1 VAFFRRITNLLSRPR
16 VEHEI
21 SAELKSHLEMRIEDN
36 IAAGMS
42 PTDARRDALLR
53 FGNPA
58 VMKEQVAGAD
68 IALGLSSIW
77 ADIRFALRQLRRSPG
92 FTATSILILGT
103 AIGSCTAI
111 FSAIK
116 PILLDSLPY
125 PHASRIMMLWEMQS
139 SGAPMA
145 VTFGTFR
152 GLLER
157 SRSFD
162 AIAVMKPW
170 QPTMTAEE
178 QPERFEGQRVS
189 AAYFQVLGISPRIG
203 RDFEASDDRFHG
215 PNVVILSDSAWQ
227 RRFARDPSIV
237 GKQIRLDDDLFTVI
251 GVMPPTFENVLGP
264 SAELWA
270 PLQYDASLPADGRE
284 WGHHLR
290 MAGRLRP
297 GVSGEQATS
306 ELKTILPVLAQGYA
320 KGYDSSGG
328 APSGILVNPLQHD
341 LTQGVRPAL
350 LAVLGAVTLVLLIAC
365 VNVTNLLLARASQ
378 RRAEL
383 AIRAA
388 LGAAKARLMRQL
400 LTESLLLAVFGAV
413 LGTVVAAAGVRAL
426 VALSPPGLPRVNAIG
441 LDGGIFLFALG
452 ITTLIGII
460 VGLVPALQASRNDL
474 RTGLQQNSRSAA
486 GGRQWTR
493 RTLVVAEISLA
504 FVLLVSAGLLFRS
517 MHHLFSVDPGFDTSH
532 LLTMQ
537 VQESGHRFNSDAAR
551 LQFFSQALDA
561 VRQVPG
567 VVSAGLTTQLPLSDD
582 YEEYGVEVERENNP
596 RGDSALRYAVTPGY
610 IETMRIPLRHGRLLN
625 EHDIAGAPVAVL
637 INESLASH
645 RFPGRDPVGQHIRM
659 GPDAGRADRPWA
671 TIVGVLGNVKQ
682 ESLAVDDMDAFF
694 VSTAQWAWADNV
706 QSLVVR
712 TRGEPAL
719 LAPAIRNAIW
729 SVDKDQPVI
738 RVATM
743 DNLVAT
749 SAAERRFVLI
759 LFELFSLTALVLAT
773 TGIYG
778 VLSGSVT
785 ERRREIGVRAALG
798 ASRRNILG
806 LIIRQGMALVACG
819 LVIGLITAMA
829 TSRALITLLFGVSKL
844 DPITYLAVI
853 ALLAGVSAIAC
864 CIPARRAASVNPVD
878 ALRAE

>member
-1 VAFFRRITNLLSRPR
+1 MAFFRRITNLFSRSR
-16 VEHEI
+16 VEQEI
-21 SAELKSHLEMRIEDN
+21 DAELKSHLEMRIEDN

-42 PTDARRDALLR
+42 LAAARRDALLR
-53 FGNPA
+53 FGNPT
-58 VMKEQVAGAD
+58 VMKEKVAGAD
-68 IALGLSSIW
+68 AALGLASMW
-77 ADIRFALRQLRRSPG
+77 GDIRFALRQLRRSPG
-92 FTATSILILGT
+92 FTSTSILILGI
-103 AIGSCTAI
+103 AIGACTAI

-125 PHASRIMMLWEMQS
+125 PHANRIMMLWEMQS

-157 SRSFD
+157 SRYFD

-189 AAYFQVLGISPRIG
+189 AGYFQVLGISPRIG

-227 RRFARDPSIV
+227 RRFAGDPSIV

-297 GVSGEQATS
+297 GVNEEQATS
-306 ELKTILPVLAQGYA
+306 ELKTILPVLAQRHA

-328 APSGILVNPLQHD
+328 APNGILVNPVQHD

-378 RRAEL
+378 RRAEF

-388 LGAAKARLMRQL
+388 LGAAKARLVRQL
-400 LTESLLLAVFGAV
+400 LTESFLLAVFGAAF
-413 LGTVVAAAGVRAL
+413 GMVVAAAGVRAL
-426 VALSPPGLPRVNAIG
+426 VALSPSGLPRVNAIG
-441 LDGGIFLFALG
+441 LDGGVFLFALG
-452 ITTLIGII
+452 MTTLIGII
-460 VGLVPALQASRNDL
+460 VGLVPALQTSRNDL
-474 RTGLQQNSRSAA
+474 RTGLQQNSRSD
-486 GGRQWTR
+486 GGNRHGIR
-493 RTLVVAEISLA
+493 RILVVAEISLA
-504 FVLLVSAGLLFRS
+504 CVLLVCAGLLLRS
-517 MHHLFSVDPGFDTSH
+517 MQHLFAVDPGFDTSN

-537 VQESGHRFNSDAAR
+537 VQESGHRFDSDTMR
-551 LQFFSQALDA
+551 IQFFSQALDA
-561 VRQVPG
+561 VRQTPG
-567 VVSAGLTTQLPLSDD
+567 VVSAGLTTQLPLSKD

-625 EHDIAGAPVAVL
+625 EHDTLGAPVAVL
-637 INESLASH
+637 INESLARH
-645 RFPGRDPVGQHIRM
+645 RFSGRDPVGQHLRM
-659 GPDAGRADRPWA
+659 GPDTGHADRPWA
-671 TIVGVLGNVKQ
+671 TVVGVVGNVKQ
-682 ESLAVDDMDAFF
+682 ESLAVGDEDAFY
-694 VSTAQWAWADNV
+694 VSTTQWAWGDNV

-712 TRGEPAL
+712 TRGDAAA
-719 LAPAIRNAIW
+719 LAPVIRNAIW
-729 SVDKDQPVI
+729 SVDKDQPIV

-743 DNLVAT
+743 DNLLAN

-759 LFELFSLTALVLAT
+759 LFELFGITALILAT

-798 ASRRNILG
+798 ASRRNILT
-806 LIIRQGMALVACG
+806 LIIRQGMILVTLG
-819 LVIGLITAMA
+819 VVIGLSAAIVASCAM
-829 TSRALITLLFGVSKL
+829 ITLLFNVSKL

-853 ALLAGVSAIAC
+853 SLLLGVSAIAC
-864 CIPARRAASVNPVD
+864 CIPARRAAAVNPVD